1 MNILTL
7 DKKSQ
12 NFLVLWKEITSGWA
26 LMNISALNNL
36 QKFYK
41 ILKYVLKDFIIMHN
55 INTEAKIFNY
65 INH

>member
-1 MNILTL
+1 
-7 DKKSQ
+7 
-12 NFLVLWKEITSGWA
+12 
-26 LMNISALNNL
+26 MNISALNNL

-55 INTEAKIFNY
+55 INMEAKIFNY